1 MLLLLV
7 MLATAVAQ
15 AVSPAACPAGYPQ
28 GGSPPHGVAQ
38 AVRLWAVSDSVRVNP
53 VTGRLFEDRAD
64 IHGDYPTGD
73 YRARNAVRDA
83 PTQTVALHAARNEF
97 VAFQLVIEAQ
107 EPVAEVDVSFPEMKH
122 PSGARLTGRN
132 AAIFKEWY
140 VQVRRPST
148 GYEAT
153 SLGPGWYP
161 DALLPKR
168 SGGLRS
174 GFPFAIPD
182 LYNNI
187 PAQKNHAV
195 WFDLYIPYERTEAPP
210 GRYSGAVEVTW
221 QGGRAAVALEL
232 EVWDFA
238 LPQENHLK
246 GDVWNDSMKTM
257 PPEEELLYY
266 QLSRQHRFLP
276 LVYAYR
282 PKLSVEGTRVTLDWT
297 EYDRRLAPYLD
308 GSAFTTRHGYWGP
321 GYGLPLDHIML
332 PFDVRFRKGN
342 PWPID
347 LPKEGR
353 TPAYEAVWKETGRQI
368 RAHLDADPRWRQVEK
383 IAFLNGLDEAYS
395 EDAYEK
401 MIYYGRLLHLAL
413 GRGWFR
419 YRIDGGYS
427 RQAMDKLAAEVDLW
441 VCHTVA
447 FDLDTVE
454 HFRPRGVDAW
464 FYGPMIYEQRR
475 NSGCGSNTF
484 LDLDLLVNRAI
495 GWIGWKYRAGWVEWE
510 FDWNAFAAWYEAEN
524 FKDARRAY
532 NGSGQLIYRGAVM
545 GYREPIPSIRLKAQR
560 RGLQDFEYFWLLT
573 AKTGSREAADRL
585 VNQVIYKPPF
595 GRRAL
600 LDTEI
605 WRNDPAEWDRARREA
620 AVALTPPHAP

>member
-7 MLATAVAQ
+7 VLASAAWAQ
-15 AVSPAACPAGYPQ
+15 A
-28 GGSPPHGVAQ
+28 PP
-38 AVRLWAVSDSVRVNP
+38 VRLWAVSDGVRVNP
-53 VTGRLFEDRAD
+53 VTGRLLEDRTD
-64 IHGDYPTGD
+64 IHKDYPTGD
-73 YRARNAVRDA
+73 YRARNAVWDA
-83 PTQTVALHAARNEF
+83 AAKTVTLRVARNEF
-97 VAFQLVIEAQ
+97 VAFQLIVEAAQ
-107 EPVAEVDVSFPEMKH
+107 PVAEVNVSPPELKH
-122 PSGARLTGRN
+122 SSGARLAGRN
-132 AAIFKEWY
+132 LALFKEWY
-140 VQVRRPST
+140 VQVRQPST
-148 GYEAT
+148 GYEKT
-153 SLGPGWYP
+153 SLGPAWYP
-161 DALLPKR
+161 DALMPKR
-168 SGGLRS
+168 SAGLRS
-174 GFPFAIPD
+174 GFPFSIPD

-187 PAQKNHAV
+187 PSQKNHAV
-195 WFDLYIPYERTEAPP
+195 WFDVFVPYERAEAPP
-210 GRYSGAVEVTW
+210 GRYSGALEVTW
-221 QGGRAAVALEL
+221 KGGRDALTVALD
-232 EVWDFA
+232 VWDFA
-238 LPQENHLK
+238 LPQESHLK
-246 GDVWNDSMKTM
+246 GDIWNDSMKNM
-257 PPEEELLYY
+257 PPEEEMLYY
-266 QLSRQHRFLP
+266 QLARQHRFVP

-282 PKLSVEGTRVTLDWT
+282 PKLSVSGAQVTLDWT

-308 GSAFTTRHGYWGP
+308 GSAFTMRHGYWGP
-321 GYGLPLDHIML
+321 GYGLPLDHLML
-332 PFDVRFRKGN
+332 PFDVRFKKGN

-347 LPKEGR
+347 LPPEGR
-353 TPAYEAVWKETGRQI
+353 TPAYEAVWKDTGRQI
-368 RAHLDADPRWRQVEK
+368 RAHLDADPRWRRVEK

-401 MIYYGRLLHLAL
+401 MIYYGRLLHDAM

-427 RQAMDKLAAEVDLW
+427 GEAMEKLAAEVDLW
-441 VCHTVA
+441 VCHTVS

-454 HFRPRGVDAW
+454 RFRPRGVDAW

-524 FKDARRAY
+524 FKEPRRIY

-573 AKTGSREAADRL
+573 EKTGNREAADRL
-585 VNQVIYKPPF
+585 VNRVIYKAPF

-600 LDTEI
+600 LDTKI
-605 WRNDPAEWDRARREA
+605 WRNHPDEWDRAREEVA
-620 AVALTPPHAP
+620 AQLSVPSP